1 MKKSLIVCLLLFVT
15 ISLSAQEAKYE
26 LKSAIIKKETTMMG
40 QKIESVTYIDDFG
53 KKESTEM
60 NFPGAGNLR
69 SIQDGSPVVITINL
83 DSKQAMRTSLP
94 DKPINYLQLTPE
106 IREKYNI
113 KETGEEE
120 IAGKACK
127 KYSLDVVQMGQS
139 VEIKAWVWK
148 GIVLK
153 SETAGNGMIITE
165 KTTEI
170 QENAEVPAD
179 KFVVPDGI
187 SVAG

>member
-1 MKKSLIVCLLLFVT
+1 MKKSLIVCLLSFIA

-26 LKSAIIKKETTMMG
+26 IKSAIIKKETTMMG

-60 NFPGAGNLR
+60 NFPGAGNMR
-69 SIQDGSPVVITINL
+69 IIQEGSSVITVNL
-83 DSKQAMRTSLP
+83 DSKQAMRANLP
-94 DKPINYLQLTPE
+94 EKPINYLQLTPE
-106 IREKYNI
+106 VREKYNI

-120 IAGKACK
+120 IAGKVCK

-148 GIVLK
+148 GVVLK
-153 SETAGNGMIITE
+153 SETAGNGMIIIE
-165 KTTEI
+165 KATEI
-170 QENAEVPAD
+170 QENVDVPAD
-179 KFVVPDGI
+179 KLVVPDGI
-187 SVAG
+187 SITG